1 MINLSFNESSLLC
14 SVWSQGDDKSILTQI
29 SQISLTGDLDDAR
42 GNDKVFNAILE
53 QAFKTLSSEVQLD
66 GHEAFV
72 TIPDYWVH
80 HDFTEVDAGMS
91 AADTWDYILWQ
102 KDQRLGE
109 KGLDYLTFVENI
121 QDNINHVIHVP
132 TLLISDIK
140 LSISEYGAEPIWLGT
155 ETMVFTGPTNKT
167 FGVISDAGKGYDLFV
182 VNRNKLYAG
191 SVRSIKGEWKVSK
204 SFGFQSNIEEL
215 LKIHKNAPREN
226 LNPVYTLDKLSEKK
240 QEHWSKNKLQH
251 VKPFAKVSTEN
262 TEGLDEM
269 SYHLLAIQSMMTDD
283 KFSRSKLNLFS
294 TAGLIEKI
302 DKPQIH
308 EDMAKTIYTVKP
320 DNKQTKLEEKVQKSI
335 PDYLQYVV
343 VLLTVLI
350 FILSIMMS
358 IYVKN
363 PDFTP
368 LDRIINKFKNEEIP
382 QPIVKIEK
390 INDSTYPSQ
399 LVEIMGLS
407 NSMISGIDFIYNN
420 FEHRNISF
428 LSVSGRD
435 MQLEI
440 MNGEE
445 LEPDLTDL
453 GAMINY
459 SMQGIDCCGG
469 YKHFYDFKLPFK
481 KVTENGITGSVDSFQ
496 AAIDTLDVLAKKLQS
511 IDKGSLIQTP
521 FILIITGEQNRINFF
536 KILQSF
542 EENILLRKSIIKTD
556 PETGA
561 TQSVFYISLFERK
574 GA

>member
-1 MINLSFNESSLLC
+1 MINLSFNQSSLLC
-14 SVWSQGDDKSILTQI
+14 SVWTQGDDKSILTQI
-29 SQISLTGDLDDAR
+29 TQIPLTGDLDDAR

-140 LSISEYGAEPIWLGT
+140 LSINEYGAEPIWLGT
-155 ETMVFTGPTNKT
+155 ETMVFTGPTNQT
-167 FGVISDAGKGYDLFV
+167 FGVISDSGKGYDLFV
-182 VNRNKLYAG
+182 VNRNKIYAG

-215 LKIHKNAPREN
+215 LKIDKNAPRKN
-226 LNPVYTLDKLSEKK
+226 LTPVYTLDNLSEKK
-240 QEHWSKNKLQH
+240 QKHWSKNKLQH
-251 VKPFAKVSTEN
+251 VKPFVKVSKEN

-269 SYHLLAIQSMMTDD
+269 PYHLLAIQSMMADD

-302 DKPQIH
+302 DNPQIL
-308 EDMAKTIYTVKP
+308 EDMARTIYTIKP
-320 DNKQTKLEEKVQKSI
+320 DNKQTKLEKKAQKSI
-335 PDYLQYVV
+335 PNFLQYIV
-343 VLLTVLI
+343 VLITVLI
-350 FILSIMMS
+350 FILSIMIS
-358 IYVKN
+358 TYIVN
-363 PDFTP
+363 PDFAP
-368 LDRIINKFKNEEIP
+368 IGHIFDKFNNKEIP
-382 QPIVKIEK
+382 HPIVKIEK
-390 INDSTYPSQ
+390 IIDSTYPSQ

-407 NSMISGIDFIYNN
+407 NSMISGIDLIYNN
-420 FEHRNISF
+420 FKHRDISF

-435 MQLEI
+435 LQLEI

-445 LEPDLTDL
+445 IEPDLTDL

-469 YKHFYDFKLPFK
+469 YKHFYDFKLPLK
-481 KVTENGITGSVDSFQ
+481 KITENGITSSLDSFQ
-496 AAIDTLDVLAKKLQS
+496 ATIDTIDVLAKKLQS

-521 FILIITGEQNRINFF
+521 FIFKITGEQNRIKFF
-536 KILQSF
+536 KILQGI